1 MRWKKSSG
9 RNWKSTTWPQTR
21 RLQMSQMTTYSNWA
35 QKKVQLYGVCHSV
48 CGGSCT
54 DVMCALKVLMK
65 EYREGHCFFVELE
78 KPYDWVLREVW
89 QCMRTKINV
98 SFLTVPS
105 GNQWVPDSTKLPWS
119 DGETEA
125 LLDIWGSEE
134 IQENLKGSAKNKQI
148 FLQISQVM
156 TSQGYLRTPEQCQSR
171 IKRLRANFRHFL
183 EGRK

>member
-1 MRWKKSSG
+1 M
-9 RNWKSTTWPQTR
+9 
-21 RLQMSQMTTYSNWA
+21 
-35 QKKVQLYGVCHSV
+35 
-48 CGGSCT
+48 
-54 DVMCALKVLMK
+54 MCALKVLMK

-89 QCMRTKINV
+89 QCTRTKINV

-105 GNQWVPDSTKLPWS
+105 GNRWVPDSTKLPWS

>member
-1 MRWKKSSG
+1 MQRFGNFRGIKLTSHTMKIWERADEAMLRGDVTISEQRHGFMLRK
-9 RNWKSTTWPQTR
+9 
-21 RLQMSQMTTYSNWA
+21 
-35 QKKVQLYGVCHSV
+35 
-48 CGGSCT
+48 SCT
-54 DVMCALKVLMK
+54 DVMCALKVVMK
-65 EYREGHCFFVELE
+65 EYREGGSVDQE
-78 KPYDWVLREVW
+78 KPYDWVLRDKMWKCIRKE
-89 QCMRTKINV
+89 INQNV
-98 SFLTVPS
+98 FFLIVPS